1 MWQDVSTWMAV
12 IDSER
17 KGMML
22 RVTRIIK
29 LGFTFGNLDYVNRA
43 VTLTIMRVASI
54 LDCDRIGDSSISA
67 LNPNVHIIR
76 HDRLPVHLIPFPQ
89 HIFLQGRYLLLQ
101 RNLFPSQSLHF
112 MFKFTLLPFQIL
124 QIKCKNIIKY
134 LHIMHAHWVSTW
146 LAQDEKVI
154 MSASSWC
161 MYLLFYASIVLLT
174 HASRLGKYLFLIPLL
189 TFAVTNNSLHE
200 NYRLEILHRVIKT
213 VCTRY
218 YNCYEQTWYFSSLL
232 YKIYKFIIK
241 NAWVNV
247 FSVWWKNVV
256 LFAMQMKI
264 RKQVWPIVNTWN
276 HWKVFLTW
284 QLNQPRPARK
294 HEILF
299 LLLPHHTIQTVSGA
313 CGIFFSCVVLWCG
326 KTLNKMTTL
335 TANRYLNSAKI
346 QQVSLFLGWG
356 SSCPSRMIFFPG
368 VA

>member
-1 MWQDVSTWMAV
+1 MSTSSGTIDCQSTWSHFPNISFFREDIFCCREIFSLASRSISCSNSRSFLFKFCKLNVKTSLSTYVLCML
-12 IDSER
+12 IECRHDTLKMR
-17 KGMML
+17 KEL
-22 RVTRIIK
+22 CLHHHDVP
-29 LGFTFGNLDYVNRA
+29 
-43 VTLTIMRVASI
+43 TILC
-54 LDCDRIGDSSISA
+54 LDCFINPCKSI
-67 LNPNVHIIR
+67 R
-76 HDRLPVHLIPFPQ
+76 
-89 HIFLQGRYLLLQ
+89 
-101 RNLFPSQSLHF
+101 
-112 MFKFTLLPFQIL
+112 
-124 QIKCKNIIKY
+124 
-134 LHIMHAHWVSTW
+134 
-146 LAQDEKVI
+146 
-154 MSASSWC
+154 
-161 MYLLFYASIVLLT
+161 
-174 HASRLGKYLFLIPLL
+174 YLFLIPLL

-200 NYRLEILHRVIKT
+200 NYRLEMLHRVIKT

-294 HEILF
+294 HEILL

-326 KTLNKMTTL
+326 KTLNKTTTL
-335 TANRYLNSAKI
+335 TANRYLNSVKI